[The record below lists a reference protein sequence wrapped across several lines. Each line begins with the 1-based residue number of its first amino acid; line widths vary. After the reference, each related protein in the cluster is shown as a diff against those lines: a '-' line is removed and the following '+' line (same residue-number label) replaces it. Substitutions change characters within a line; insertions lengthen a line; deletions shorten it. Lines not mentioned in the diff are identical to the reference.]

1 MQKLS
6 FLIRSFSISATA
18 GVADKL
24 ALDLYIIY
32 GDEILGKQFQ
42 YYYNSAE
49 NRFLS
54 FPEFLKRL
62 LLDAGVC
69 CFNGY

>member
-6 FLIRSFSISATA
+6 FLIRSSSIPATA
-18 GVADKL
+18 GTADKL

-32 GDEILGKQFQ
+32 RDEILGKQFQ

-49 NRFLS
+49 N
-54 FPEFLKRL
+54 
-62 LLDAGVC
+62 
-69 CFNGY
+69 